1 MIDFPYLRDLCRKTE
16 SRIVLLVVDGLGGL
30 PRPDTGMSELE
41 TAHMPNLDALA
52 SRSACGVT
60 TPVAPGITPG
70 SGPGH
75 LALFGYDPLKYVIGR
90 GVLEALGIGVELG
103 PDDIAVRCNFCT
115 LDADGILTDRRAG
128 RIPTSQSAPLV
139 ERLARISI
147 PGVEIMVRPVQDY
160 RFVVVFRGEGLG
172 GDVTDTDPQRTGFEP
187 LDPTGRSDAA
197 RRTAKNAARFI
208 KAARD
213 ILGDRDIANMV
224 LMRGFSKR
232 PDWPVFGDRY
242 NLSPGAIAAYPM
254 YRGIA
259 NLIGMNVIPTG
270 HDFDSELDTLSERL
284 DQHDFFF
291 IHYKPADAAGED
303 GDFDAKV
310 RTLEELDK
318 RIPRL
323 LDLEADVVAVAGDH
337 STPSTMAAHSWHPVP
352 LLINSE
358 STNAGLGSPGF
369 NERDCRSGYLGSLPA
384 TSLPLLLMGHAGK
397 LDKFGA

>member
-1 MIDFPYLRDLCRKTE
+1 MIDFPYLGDLCRKTE

-41 TAHMPNLDALA
+41 TAHTPNLDALA

-75 LALFGYDPLKYVIGR
+75 LALFGYNPLKYVIGR

-128 RIPTSQSAPLV
+128 RIPSSQSAPLV

-213 ILGDRDIANMV
+213 ILGDRDIANMI

-232 PDWPVFGDRY
+232 PDWPEFGDRY
-242 NLSPGAIAAYPM
+242 NLSP
-254 YRGIA
+254 R
-259 NLIGMNVIPTG
+259 
-270 HDFDSELDTLSERL
+270 
-284 DQHDFFF
+284 
-291 IHYKPADAAGED
+291 
-303 GDFDAKV
+303 
-310 RTLEELDK
+310 
-318 RIPRL
+318 
-323 LDLEADVVAVAGDH
+323 
-337 STPSTMAAHSWHPVP
+337 
-352 LLINSE
+352 
-358 STNAGLGSPGF
+358 
-369 NERDCRSGYLGSLPA
+369 RDCRLSHVPRNRESHRHECHSDRA
-384 TSLPLLLMGHAGK
+384 
-397 LDKFGA
+397 